1 MKFNVDNDDGN
12 VIRLWVTLDHPSDV
26 PSLVVRCN
34 EQVITQI
41 VANHNRPDLRDHD
54 LHTTGQ
60 AGFIIDETV
69 VPHLAQQPALEL
81 LEESTGLPIYARFQP
96 DRHLRKKFLIWG
108 RISHTLPFAVSDL
121 NSSFSLVYKDL
132 DKQNSET
139 IASVLSNEKSDSVF
153 AMGRLNLLRCG
164 ELIDRYNFETA
175 AIISD
180 PYIDLAERLIEL
192 RQFSAADSTNQNTSD
207 LVKRLQEVDFDSGRA
222 LTRFF
227 RTLRGSEKMIFRSP
241 IVRALTRA
249 PEDDV
254 RRQDV
259 SIALKVLAKF
269 SFVCTDQTVHLLT
282 KRFETIMNVSNSPRP
297 IPTVVEL
304 AGIMRSIGAVS
315 DILNEDA
322 ALYNYVSRAVV
333 TAQSRLTSTVKIAR
347 DE

>member
-1 MKFNVDNDDGN
+1 MKFNVDSDEGD

-34 EQVITQI
+34 EQVLTRI

-60 AGFIIDETV
+60 AGFIIDDTV
-69 VPHLAQQPALEL
+69 VPRIAQQPALEL
-81 LEESTGLPIYARFQP
+81 LEETSGLPIYARFQP
-96 DRHLRKKFLIWG
+96 DRHLRKRFLIWG
-108 RISHTLPFAVSDL
+108 RSSQFLRRDSGVL
-121 NSSFSLVYKDL
+121 NSKFSLVYRDL

-139 IASVLSNEKSDSVF
+139 IASVLSSEKSDSVF
-153 AMGRLNLLRCG
+153 AVGRPNLLRCG
-164 ELIDRYNFETA
+164 ELIERQKFETA
-175 AIISD
+175 VVISD

-192 RQFSAADSTNQNTSD
+192 RQSIDTDSTRPDRSD
-207 LVKRLQEVDFDSGRA
+207 LAKHVQDIDLGSSRA
-222 LTRFF
+222 LTRLF
-227 RTLRGSEKMIFRSP
+227 RTLKGSERMTFRSP

-249 PEDDV
+249 PEEDV

-269 SFVCTDQTVHLLT
+269 SFVCTDQTMHLLAA
-282 KRFETIMNVSNSPRP
+282 RLETILNVSDPPRP
-297 IPTVVEL
+297 MPAVVEL

-322 ALYNYVSRAVV
+322 ALYNYVSRAVA
-333 TAQSRLTSTVKIAR
+333 TAQSRLSSTDRVAQ
-347 DE
+347 